1 MAATRRGRPAIRRS
15 QKSARLPLS
24 LTLSLIRGERSCH
37 AASRSR
43 ANA

>member
-1 MAATRRGRPAIRRS
+1 MAATRQGRPSTRRS